1 MEKLIIFGL
10 AIWFASMVAL
20 SPKAGVNVSSSQTGV
35 NSRHETEKPVKVH
48 EHAIL
53 WRDPR

>member
-10 AIWFASMVAL
+10 AIWFATMVAL
-20 SPKAGVNVSSSQTGV
+20 SPKAGVNSTSNQTGV
-35 NSRHETEKPVKVH
+35 NNRHETEKPIRAH

-53 WRDPR
+53 WSDPR